1 MAIVTTQEASSWAS
15 RCAYD
20 VFLSFRGEDTRTKF
34 TDHLYTTLIGAGFR
48 TFRDNEGIERGENIK
63 LELQR
68 VIQRSRISLVV
79 LSENYASSG
88 WCLDELVLIVECK
101 RTMGHIVIPLFY
113 DVDPSHVRKQN
124 GVFAIAFAAHEEKLN
139 SETDARKKEWM
150 GKLEGWR
157 AALREVADLG
167 GMVLQNEA
175 DGHEAKFIQKVVKVV
190 RDKLSRTALSVA
202 PYLIGIEARVRKIN
216 MWLHDGSDGV
226 GILAIYGMGGI
237 GKTTIAKRLYNL
249 NFERFEGSSF
259 LANVREYSEQSDGL
273 VRLQRQLLSDILRG
287 RKEKIRNVDEGIIK
301 IKNALCS
308 KKVLLVIDDVDQ
320 RDQLDAILGMQDW
333 FYPGSKIILTTR
345 HERLL
350 KAHEVYKVHEV
361 QKLDDDD
368 SLELFSWHAFG
379 QDHPIDGFMD
389 HSTRVVN
396 YCGGLPLALQVLG
409 SSLSGRSVDIWE
421 SAIQKLETIPD
432 GQILKKL
439 KISYDNLQDSHD
451 KNLFLDISCFFVG
464 EEKDNIITILDGC
477 DFYTKVGVQNLI
489 DRCLLTINQNKK
501 VMMHQLLQEMGREII
516 RQESPQEPGRRS
528 RLCRHKDCV
537 KVLREKTGTEM
548 LEGLSLCWFVP
559 KEKNQAGTLMSSHN
573 GKQDRSSS
581 FNEGNSS
588 KRRCLGV
595 FSWLSTG
602 LFSSQT
608 ESFSPSND
616 VDFETDSFSRMRK
629 LRLLQLK
636 RVRLIGDYKYFPRE
650 LRWLC
655 WHGFSL
661 KSIPDRFPL
670 ENLVCLDMKHSSLK
684 QVWKGIQFLGL
695 LKILDLSYSPL
706 LELTPNFSGL
716 ANLERLSLRYCIN
729 LGEIHES
736 IGELGRLLSLNL
748 EGCNKLQKL
757 PTGIGQLKSLEKL
770 VLSGCSKLKD
780 FPFDLGKMECLTVF
794 HADGTSIFQSPTT
807 TEEIK
812 SSNSIFWPWIS
823 KPAKTPEPVKFA
835 MSSLG
840 RSLVNLSLANCN
852 LPDDAIPKDLGCLL
866 SLQNLNLSGNQIHSL
881 PESIKNLTMLQA
893 LGLDGCKRL
902 HSLPQLPSSIT
913 DLDLENCESL
923 ELVTNIPNMSSS
935 LDLWIGNC
943 SKLVEA
949 HGLFKLGPIRDID
962 AEILNHLGLVDLESM
977 GNIEGLCEFGIYS
990 VYLPRSEVPAWFS
1003 YRTFESS
1010 LCCNV
1015 PSLPN
1020 AKIIGLNICT
1030 IYAHGKGGPKNPRN
1044 ESWDECYI
1052 RISNDTK
1059 NLKWVY
1065 SPTFLGVPD
1074 DEAQDMTWLC
1084 HWKFGNQLEGG
1095 DEVNIS
1101 VFLRNVMQL
1110 KELGVHVVYETEE
1123 AHCFQNDA
1131 GGADLSAYEVRTG
1144 SYFLCHYEYDLV
1156 QTCSLDDGWTT
1167 FGWYDFLFEDII
1179 PSKRLLKFK
1188 GQESPEFPDSD
1199 SDSL

>member
-1 MAIVTTQEASSWAS
+1 MAIVSSEEASSWTS
-15 RCAYD
+15 RCAYE

-34 TDHLYTTLIGAGFR
+34 TDHLYAALIGSGFR

-63 LELQR
+63 SELQR
-68 VIQRSRISLVV
+68 AIKQSRISLVV
-79 LSENYASSG
+79 ISENYAASG
-88 WCLDELVLIVECK
+88 WCLDELVLILECK
-101 RTMGHIVIPLFY
+101 RTFGHVVLPLFY
-113 DVDPSHVRKQN
+113 DVDPSHVRKQI
-124 GVFAIAFAAHEEKLN
+124 GGFAEAFKVHEDKYNL
-139 SETDARKKEWM
+139 ETDARKREWL

-175 DGHEAKFIQKVVKVV
+175 DGKQRSMSIKVVSLFFLAWHEAKFIQKEVKVV
-190 RDKLSRTALSVA
+190 QDKLSRTALSVA
-202 PYLIGIEARVRKIN
+202 PYLIGIEAGVRKIN
-216 MWLHDGSDGV
+216 MWLHDGSNEV

-237 GKTTIAKRLYNL
+237 GKTTIAKHLYNL

-273 VRLQRQLLSDILRG
+273 
-287 RKEKIRNVDEGIIK
+287 
-301 IKNALCS
+301 NALCS

-361 QKLDDDD
+361 EKLDDDE

-379 QDHPIDGFMD
+379 QNHPIDGFMD
-389 HSTRVVN
+389 FSTRVIN

-409 SSLSGRSVDIWE
+409 SSLSGRNVDIWE

-432 GQILKKL
+432 SQILKKL
-439 KISYDNLQDSHD
+439 KISYDSLQDSHD
-451 KNLFLDISCFFVG
+451 KNLFLDIACFFVG
-464 EEKDNIITILDGC
+464 KEKDNIITILDGC
-477 DFYTKVGVQNLI
+477 DFYTKVGLQNLI
-489 DRCLLTINQNKK
+489 DRCLLTINQDKK
-501 VMMHQLLQEMGREII
+501 VMMHQLLIEMGREII

-528 RLCRHKDCV
+528 RLCCHKDCV
-537 KVLREKTGTEM
+537 KVLREKTGTET
-548 LEGLSLCWFVP
+548 LEGLSLCWFVS

-573 GKQDRSSS
+573 RKRDRSSL

-588 KRRCLGV
+588 KRRRLGV

-608 ESFSPSND
+608 VSFSPSNE

-629 LRLLQLK
+629 LRLLRLK
-636 RVRLIGDYKYFPRE
+636 RVRLIGDYKYLPRD

-670 ENLVCLDMKHSSLK
+670 ENLVCLNMKHSRLK
-684 QVWKGIQFLGL
+684 QVWKGIKFLRL

-706 LELTPNFSGL
+706 LESTPNFSGL
-716 ANLERLSLRYCIN
+716 ANLERVSLRYCIN

-748 EGCNKLQKL
+748 KGCNKLQKL
-757 PTGIGQLKSLEKL
+757 PTSIGQIKSLKKI

-794 HADGTSIFQSPTT
+794 HADGTSICQSLTIT
-807 TEEIK
+807 RETK
-812 SSNSIFWPWIS
+812 SSSSIFWAWNS
-823 KPAKTPEPVKFA
+823 KPAKTPDPVKFA
-835 MSSLG
+835 ISSLC

-852 LPDDAIPKDLGCLL
+852 LPDDAIPKDLGRLS
-866 SLQNLNLSGNQIHSL
+866 SLQNLNLSGNQIYSL
-881 PESIKNLTMLQA
+881 PESIKYLTMLQA
-893 LGLDGCKRL
+893 LELEGCKRL
-902 HSLPQLPSSIT
+902 HSLPELPSSIT
-913 DLDLENCESL
+913 ELNLWNCKSL

-935 LDLWIGNC
+935 LDLVINNC

-949 HGLFKLGPIRDID
+949 HGMFKLGPIRDID

-977 GNIEGLCEFGIYS
+977 GNIEVGIFSNMDCEFGIFS
-990 VYLPRSEVPAWFS
+990 VYLPLSEVPAWFS
-1003 YRTFESS
+1003 YKSSESS
-1010 LCCNV
+1010 LCFNV
-1015 PSLPN
+1015 SSLPS
-1020 AKIIGLNICT
+1020 AKILGLNICT
-1030 IYAHGKGGPKNPRN
+1030 IYASSKGGPKNPRN
-1044 ESWDECYI
+1044 KSWDECYI

-1065 SPTFLGVPD
+1065 SPTFIGVPD
-1074 DEAQDMTWLC
+1074 DDVQDMTWLC

-1101 VFLRNVMQL
+1101 VFLWNVMQL
-1110 KELGVHVVYETEE
+1110 KELGVHVIYETEE
-1123 AHCFQNDA
+1123 GHCCQNDA
-1131 GGADLSAYEVRTG
+1131 GGTDLSAYEVRTG
-1144 SYFLCHYEYDLV
+1144 SYFLCHHDYDMV
-1156 QTCSLDDGWTT
+1156 QTCSSDDGWTT
-1167 FGWYDFLFEDII
+1167 FGWYDFLFEDFI

-1188 GQESPEFPDSD
+1188 GQEVGDSD